1 MTENP
6 YQPPVTADCSD
17 ERLVFRGEIDFKD
30 YLELLTVSGVERFG
44 WSVFENPVL
53 TILLSIVLGSTVHE
67 VIGTKEYGLAITATM
82 VVLFIVGFAWLQ
94 KKFSRRS
101 IARQQLQ
108 IHRDLLG
115 TAEGELTADGMLLFD
130 GVHHYWFG
138 PSLLRN
144 CVVSRRG
151 VRYQVDRNAY
161 RFLALTSRLFDPYE
175 LATAKR
181 LRDNWSRSVAVGRVP
196 SQILWNRIGQAPE
209 DAVYIQFGDVPD
221 DAQVAHVSPWI
232 SLWELVGY
240 FAMLGSVLFIL
251 KFRGWY
257 SPRLMGALG
266 LWALWGL
273 IWAILNRTLGAKTA
287 VATLEQSGW
296 ITSQEFAINNIHSG
310 VRLPIDKLQL
320 KLDTADRITGTIH
333 SQQFAIERAMLANA
347 SDWER
352 LCAIVEQANHN
363 PTR

>member
-6 YQPPVTADCSD
+6 YQPPVTVDCSD

-30 YLELLTVSGVERFG
+30 YFELLTVSGVERFG

-53 TILLSIVLGSTVHE
+53 TILLSVVLGSTVYE
-67 VIGTKEYGLAITATM
+67 VIGTEDYGLAITATM

-115 TAEGELTADGMLLFD
+115 TAEGELTADGMLFFD

-138 PSLLRN
+138 PSLLRS

-161 RFLALTSRLFDPYE
+161 RFLALSSRLFHPYE

-181 LRDNWSRSVAVGRVP
+181 LRDNWSRSVAAGRVP
-196 SQILWNRIGQAPE
+196 SQMLWNRIGQAPA
-209 DAVYIQFGDVPD
+209 DAVSIQFGNVPNE
-221 DAQVAHVSPWI
+221 AEIAHVSPWI

-240 FAMLGSVLFIL
+240 FAMLGSILFIL

-257 SPRLMGALG
+257 SSRLLGMVG
-266 LWALWGL
+266 LWALWGT
-273 IWAILNRTLGAKTA
+273 IWAILSRTLSAKTA
-287 VATLEQSGW
+287 VATLEQFGW
-296 ITSQEFAINNIHSG
+296 ITSTEFATYNIHSG
-310 VRLPIDKLQL
+310 VRLTINKLQL
-320 KLDTADRITGTIH
+320 KLDTEDRITGTIH
-333 SQQFAIERAMLANA
+333 SQPFAIERAMLVNA
-347 SDWER
+347 GDWER

-363 PTR
+363 PPR